1 MPSWGRYP
9 MVVSDAMRMVPSS
22 GSSSPASIL
31 SSVVLPA
38 PFGPDSP
45 MRSLFL
51 TCHDTSSSR
60 TRSPYRLVRPST
72 WIMGSGGADGSGGR
86 QAQEVQAGPLQHRA
100 VLGLH
105 EVEPVLV
112 DHLDLHALPLLP
124 ADGADGGQ
132 DLLLDGGGKGDASG
146 RRGLVGAAAAGA
158 GDRRNIFHQPLLIAA
173 FAVRRLPARTA
184 ARE

>member
-1 MPSWGRYP
+1 
-9 MVVSDAMRMVPSS
+9 MVVSEAMRMVPSS
-22 GSSSPASIL
+22 GSSRPASIF

-38 PFGPDSP
+38 PFGPDRP

-72 WIMGSGGADGSGGR
+72 WIMGKTERRRSGGR
-86 QAQEVQAGPLQHRA
+86 QAQEVEAGPLQHRA

-112 DHLDLHALPLLP
+112 DDLDLHPLPLLP
-124 ADGADGGQ
+124 AGGADG
-132 DLLLDGGGKGDASG
+132 A
-146 RRGLVGAAAAGA
+146 
-158 GDRRNIFHQPLLIAA
+158 H
-173 FAVRRLPARTA
+173 
-184 ARE
+184 